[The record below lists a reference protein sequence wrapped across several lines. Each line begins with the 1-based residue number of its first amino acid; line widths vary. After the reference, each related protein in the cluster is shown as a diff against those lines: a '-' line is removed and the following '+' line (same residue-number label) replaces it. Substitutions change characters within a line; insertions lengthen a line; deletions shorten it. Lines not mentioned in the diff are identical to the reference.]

1 MTSLPHTS
9 PLRGHLL
16 LLRRIGEAAAVA
28 AVLIVASLLLATD
41 RPVEAA
47 GPTTL
52 GRTPWQVLVT

>member
-1 MTSLPHTS
+1 
-9 PLRGHLL
+9 L
-16 LLRRIGEAAAVA
+16 LLRRIVEAAAVA